1 MISKLKLT
9 MPHPSSEQSLNEMLY
24 MIETKIN
31 ELIGTVERLEMENV
45 ILKSRLGT
53 VGEDFR
59 LVRELDGTYRLYFSS
74 SVGDSAYHKTP
85 MLCEYVDKVA
95 ETMEAL

>member
-9 MPHPSSEQSLNEMLY
+9 MPHSSSEQSLNEMLY

-31 ELIGTVERLEMENV
+31 ELIGTVEKLEMENA

-53 VGEDFR
+53 VGADFR

-74 SVGDSAYHKTP
+74 SVVNSTYHNTP
-85 MLCEYVDKVA
+85 MLCEYVDKVT
-95 ETMEAL
+95 ETMEEL

>member
-9 MPHPSSEQSLNEMLY
+9 IPHPSSEQSLNEMLY

-31 ELIGTVERLEMENV
+31 ELVGTVDRLEMENV

-53 VGEDFR
+53 VGADFR

-74 SVGDSAYHKTP
+74 SVVDSTYHNTP
-85 MLCEYVDKVA
+85 MLCEYVDNVA